1 MQHRRKNNDNKKSH
15 RTIRCHIYIQCYN
28 NTNYNSSNKKLDKF
42 NNIFEKSIIR
52 KSKNPAKPKQKVQ
65 NPTKIGRNHNSKRLS
80 KYESRNIK
88 RQKKSIGN

>member
-42 NNIFEKSIIR
+42 NNIFEKRNFNKFMQKIDSAHHSQKR
-52 KSKNPAKPKQKVQ
+52 K
-65 NPTKIGRNHNSKRLS
+65 RNRTGTFS
-80 KYESRNIK
+80 
-88 RQKKSIGN
+88 